1 MFQNLKRFIGILK
14 QKSNCAIPLDT
25 PEEKDTFEIAGAYYQ
40 NFSDISNEIWES
52 LKKNKYIKEI
62 VDI

>member
-25 PEEKDTFEIAGAYYQ
+25 PEEKDTFKENASSFVNVDFQ
-40 NFSDISNEIWES
+40 NQ
-52 LKKNKYIKEI
+52 
-62 VDI
+62 